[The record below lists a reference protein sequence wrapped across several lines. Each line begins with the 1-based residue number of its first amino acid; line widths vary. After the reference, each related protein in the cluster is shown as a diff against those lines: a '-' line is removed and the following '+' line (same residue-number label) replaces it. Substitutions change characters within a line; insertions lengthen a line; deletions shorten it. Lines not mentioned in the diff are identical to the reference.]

1 MYNFLA
7 FFDEGL
13 LKLPWWGV
21 IIILFLLTHITIVS
35 VTIYLHRCQ
44 THRAVE
50 LHPWVSHFFRCW
62 LWLTTGM
69 KTKEW
74 VAIHSKHHANVEEPE
89 DPHSPV
95 QKGIWKVLFEG
106 AELYRVEAKNKE
118 TLAKYGRGTL
128 DDWLER
134 NVYSRYCKT
143 GIGILFFVDVV
154 LFGAIGITVWAIQM
168 MWIPF
173 FAAGVINGLGHWKWG
188 LFGYRN
194 FETPDNST
202 NIVPWGILIGGE
214 ELHNNHH
221 QFASSAKFSNKWWEF
236 DIGWMYITLLT
247 WTGLAVVKR
256 VHSEIS

>member
-1 MYNFLA
+1 MNVLDFLNG
-7 FFDEGL
+7 GL
-13 LKLPWWGV
+13 LALSRWGIV
-21 IIILFLLTHITIVS
+21 IATLILTHITIVA

-50 LHPWVSHFFRCW
+50 LHPWVSHFFRFW

-74 VAIHSKHHANVEEPE
+74 VAIHSKHHANVEELE

-106 AELYRVEAKNKE
+106 AELYRMEAKNE
-118 TLAKYGRGTL
+118 GTLAKYGRGTP

-134 NVYSRYCKT
+134 NLYSRHCKI
-143 GIGILFFVDVV
+143 GIGILLLIDII
-154 LFGAIGITVWAIQM
+154 LFGSMGITVWAIQM

-173 FAAGVINGLGHWKWG
+173 LAAGVINGVGHYW
-188 LFGYRN
+188 GYRN
-194 FETPDNST
+194 FDTPDNSR
-202 NIVPWGILIGGE
+202 NIFPWGILIGGE

-221 QFASSAKFSNKWWEF
+221 QFGSSAKFSNKWWEF
-236 DIGWMYITLLT
+236 DIGWFYIKILEQVRL
-247 WTGLAVVKR
+247 VRVKR
-256 VHSEIS
+256 VHNEIS